1 MFNLMDYSVD
11 VKFWIFAGICLAILF
26 GILVVTAIIEAVDAR
41 RERRAEERRR
51 ACKRYNA
58 AIRPARKY

>member
-11 VKFWIFAGICLAILF
+11 VKFWILVGICLAIIM
-26 GILVVTAIIEAVDAR
+26 GILGIMAIIEAIDER

-51 ACKRYNA
+51 ACKRYNT
-58 AIRPARKY
+58 AIRPARRY

>member
-26 GILVVTAIIEAVDAR
+26 GILGIVAIIEAIDER

-58 AIRPARKY
+58 AIRPARRY

>member
-1 MFNLMDYSVD
+1 MFYLMDYSAD
-11 VKFWIFAGICLAILF
+11 VKFWIYCGICLAIIF
-26 GILVVTAIIEAVDAR
+26 GILGIMAIIEAIDER

-58 AIRPARKY
+58 AIRSARRY

>member
-26 GILVVTAIIEAVDAR
+26 GILGIMAIIEAIAER
-41 RERRAEERRR
+41 RERAEERRR
-51 ACKRYNA
+51 AHKRYNT
-58 AIRPARKY
+58 AIRPARRY